1 MPSKEKL
8 EQHTIDF
15 EKLDASGLNA
25 KPWDVVFI
33 TCVLSSCF
41 GDVEFNFHHSLGTTK
56 KDAGSAE
63 KFVKID
69 RECVV
74 STLIRL

>member
-1 MPSKEKL
+1 VTADDKVPAASKEKL

-33 TCVLSSCF
+33 TCVLYSCF
-41 GDVEFNFHHSLGTTK
+41 VGI
-56 KDAGSAE
+56 DADSQ
-63 KFVKID
+63 FP
-69 RECVV
+69 
-74 STLIRL
+74 S